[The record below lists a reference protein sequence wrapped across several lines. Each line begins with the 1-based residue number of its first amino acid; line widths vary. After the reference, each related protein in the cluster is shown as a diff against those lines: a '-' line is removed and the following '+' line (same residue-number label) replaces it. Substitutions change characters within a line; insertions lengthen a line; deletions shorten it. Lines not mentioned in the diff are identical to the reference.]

1 MEETRAYISHVAQVC
16 DTAQVTR
23 QVSLLRL
30 IVTGY
35 EKRAHF
41 AHDDDF
47 PFVVLRYSAFNV
59 LPVAVCFASLA
70 SIVSELRSIELSLTE
85 FRNFKIHAVKHS
97 LPVKVSTFR
106 IPTVLHM
113 TYFKMAGDR
122 SRQYSFL
129 RDNVMFSVYTC
140 SAKFS

>member
-1 MEETRAYISHVAQVC
+1 M
-16 DTAQVTR
+16 
-23 QVSLLRL
+23 
-30 IVTGY
+30 TGY

-47 PFVVLRYSAFNV
+47 PFVVLCFSVFNV

-70 SIVSELRSIELSLTE
+70 SIVSELRLIELSLTE
-85 FRNFKIHAVKHS
+85 FRNFEIHTVKHS

-106 IPTVLHM
+106 ILTVIHM
-113 TYFKMAGDR
+113 TYFKMAGNR

-129 RDNVMFSVYTC
+129 RDNVTFSIYTC
-140 SAKFS
+140 LAKFS

>member
-1 MEETRAYISHVAQVC
+1 M
-16 DTAQVTR
+16 
-23 QVSLLRL
+23 
-30 IVTGY
+30 TGY

-41 AHDDDF
+41 AHGDDF

-85 FRNFKIHAVKHS
+85 FCNFNIYAVKHS
-97 LPVKVSTFR
+97 LLVKVSTFR

-113 TYFKMAGDR
+113 MYFKMAGDC
-122 SRQYSFL
+122 SR
-129 RDNVMFSVYTC
+129 
-140 SAKFS
+140 

>member
-1 MEETRAYISHVAQVC
+1 M
-16 DTAQVTR
+16 
-23 QVSLLRL
+23 
-30 IVTGY
+30 TGY

-59 LPVAVCFASLA
+59 LPAVVCFASLA

-85 FRNFKIHAVKHS
+85 FRNFKIHAVKYL
-97 LPVKVSTFR
+97 LPVKVSTFC

-122 SRQYSFL
+122 SRQYSL
-129 RDNVMFSVYTC
+129 LQDNVTFSVYIYMLGEIFLIFE
-140 SAKFS
+140 KLRYNDL